1 MNSLPRPSTSP
12 PAFIQSIEQ
21 YCDRCCW
28 RCGLAARCR
37 VPAMVALDQPSP
49 PGTHAVELVARS
61 LAASLRLVIR
71 DLASGKLPVS
81 RSGPPDEPF
90 DLDRAAQ
97 AAQSDPLVEMAS
109 DYVRAAWTV
118 LKGLRPSID
127 RAGDAAARDA
137 VERLEEVCLT
147 LGSKVYRAVAG
158 AAESPAA
165 AAVQGDANGSA
176 KVALLII
183 EESRRQWRVLMRPG
197 AAMAN
202 GAPAKFVDVLD
213 SIEHALLGRFPRA
226 FEFVRPGFDEDG
238 GSAIDRALLHDA
250 RATGRA

>member
-1 MNSLPRPSTSP
+1 MVSLERAGPARP
-12 PAFIQSIEQ
+12 
-21 YCDRCCW
+21 
-28 RCGLAARCR
+28 AAI
-37 VPAMVALDQPSP
+37 
-49 PGTHAVELVARS
+49 ELVARS
-61 LAASLRLVIR
+61 LAASLKLVIS
-71 DLASGKLPVS
+71 DIASGNAPPS
-81 RSGPPDEPF
+81 RSGSAGEPF
-90 DLDRAAQ
+90 DVERAAR

-118 LKGLRPSID
+118 LKGSRSQVD
-127 RAGDAAARDA
+127 RTGDAAAHNA

-147 LGSKVYRAVAG
+147 LGSKIYRAVAG

-197 AAMAN
+197 LSIAN

-213 SIEHALLGRFPRA
+213 SIEHALLSRFPRA
-226 FEFVRPGFDEDG
+226 FEFVRPGFDEG
-238 GSAIDRALLHDA
+238 AAGAASAMDRALLQ
-250 RATGRA
+250 GRAGLA